1 MWGVCFACSIRHHQ
15 AHKLVRERKKGGS
28 GASDKRSREGGREGS
43 KRVWTPLKRILKRRM
58 SFEKTIIPLVQ
69 ASIYMFFS
77 MEGWCMDMIRPL
89 VSFSLFL
96 IKAHIF
102 VFQSCEQDIIIKSF
116 DLSWKF

>member
-1 MWGVCFACSIRHHQ
+1 MGCLLCLQYQ
-15 AHKLVRERKKGGS
+15 APPSSQVSEREKERGQWCVRQEEQR
-28 GASDKRSREGGREGS
+28 GREGS

-69 ASIYMFFS
+69 AFIYMFFS